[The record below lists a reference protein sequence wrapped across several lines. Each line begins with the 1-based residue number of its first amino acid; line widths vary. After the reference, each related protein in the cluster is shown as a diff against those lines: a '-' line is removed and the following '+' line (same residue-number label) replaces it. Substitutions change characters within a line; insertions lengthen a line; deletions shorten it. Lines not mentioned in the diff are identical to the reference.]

1 MGTLTVYHFTTE
13 IGNHCSV
20 DLMCDKQGL
29 LRVLLIDSLPGHQV
43 CVQLEKQSRDLGFS
57 LEGGVG
63 SSLGDK
69 PLSVQ
74 KVFQG
79 ESSSPSPYSPPH
91 LP

>member
-1 MGTLTVYHFTTE
+1 
-13 IGNHCSV
+13 
-20 DLMCDKQGL
+20 MCASDF
-29 LRVLLIDSLPGHQV
+29 LPGQRV

-69 PLSVQ
+69 PLSIQ

-79 ESSSPSPYSPPH
+79 ESSSQSPYFPVLSP
-91 LP
+91 